1 MTLPTTGRR
10 SIAIDIGGTFTDV
23 VLSTPEAVY
32 TEKTLTTHDDLLRGF
47 FTGVESVLVK
57 SGISAAELD
66 GALVHATTVV
76 TNALIERQG
85 AKTAMIFTDGFRDIL
100 EIREEKRFDIY
111 DVQIQYPRTLVGP
124 EATYTVRERTLA
136 SGEIELA
143 PDRAEVSALARRL
156 TDEGIQSV
164 GVCFL
169 HSYRNPANEQA
180 VATIMREIAPHM
192 DVSVSSEVAPQIR
205 EYLRASTTAVNA
217 YAISI
222 TKPYL
227 GRLAAR
233 LIADGVPAKPSI
245 MLSSGGVVSPDTA
258 GRLPVRMLESG
269 PAAGALGGA
278 FVAQLLNEK
287 ELLAFDMGGTTAKV
301 CLIQDGEPL
310 VTNMFEVDR
319 IYRMKEGSGLPVIVP
334 CVDLIEIGAGGGSI
348 AHVDQFGL
356 LKVGP
361 RSAGSMPGPACYG
374 GGGIDATVTDAA
386 AVLGLLDPGNFLGG
400 EMKLDGAAAHAA
412 LARLGERLDL
422 PPETVAKGVFDIVC
436 ESMAG
441 AVRAHAAERGV
452 DVRGVPMLASGG
464 SGPVHACGVADL
476 LNARKV
482 IFPPLASVLSA
493 FGSIITPV
501 RFDVVRSGLARL
513 DDMDWEAIDTMV
525 RDMEHEGRDAL
536 SHAQIGEGDVR
547 YLYSADVRYQ
557 GQHHE
562 LKVDLPGR
570 PGLDTGAEMIRKMFE
585 DEYRRRHTLIQGDVP
600 VEVVSWRLA
609 ATGPTPSAAAFGKDV
624 GTGMKHGRERPVH
637 AWGRAGRRRWSREPT
652 LDPPM
657 RSPAPRSSRSAR
669 RPSSSR
675 PAGPRGWRT
684 AAASSPPETFEDA
697 PCSTLSTSSC
707 CGRAYGASSARRPR
721 RCSAPPSA
729 RSCARRA
736 TSPMP
741 CSIPRRG

>member
-1 MTLPTTGRR
+1 MNFPAIGRR

-47 FTGVESVLVK
+47 FTGLGSVLAK
-57 SGISAAELD
+57 SGIAPADLD

-76 TNALIERQG
+76 TNALIERNG
-85 AKTAMIFTDGFRDIL
+85 VRTAMIFTDGFRDIL

-111 DVQIQYPRTLVGP
+111 DVQIQYPRPLVD
-124 EATYTVRERTLA
+124 ADAVYAVRERTLA
-136 SGEIELA
+136 SGVVERE
-143 PDRAEVSALARRL
+143 PDREEVAQLARQMIA
-156 TDEGIQSV
+156 DGVESV
-164 GVCFL
+164 GICFL

-180 VATIMREIAPHM
+180 VAEIVRAVAPTIE
-192 DVSVSSEVAPQIR
+192 VSVSSEVAPQIR

-227 GRLAAR
+227 GRLEAR
-233 LIADGVPAKPSI
+233 LAADGVVARPSI
-245 MLSSGGVVSPDTA
+245 MLSSGGVVSPSTA

-278 FVAQLLNEK
+278 FVAKLLGEE

-334 CVDLIEIGAGGGSI
+334 CIDLIEIGAGGGSI

-374 GGGIDATVTDAA
+374 RGGTDPTVTDAA
-386 AVLGLLDPGNFLGG
+386 VVLGLLDPDNFLGG
-400 EMKLDGAAAHAA
+400 EMVLDGAAAHAA
-412 LARLGERLDL
+412 LGALGEKIDL
-422 PPETVAKGVFDIVC
+422 SAETVAKGVFDIVC

-513 DDMDWEAIDTMV
+513 DAMDWSAVDAMIA
-525 RDMEHEGRDAL
+525 DMEREGREAL
-536 SHAQIGEGDVR
+536 SHAQVGEDEIR

-562 LKVDLPGR
+562 LKIDLPGR
-570 PGLDTGAEMIRKMFE
+570 PGAEATADVIRTAFE
-585 DEYRRRHTLIQGDVP
+585 DEYRRRHTLIQSDVP

-609 ATGPTPSAAAFGKDV
+609 VTGPTPPADAFGKDI
-624 GTGMKHGRERPVH
+624 GAGMKRDRERPVH
-637 AWGRAGRRRWSREPT
+637 AWGLGGTAPVVARTDFGREDELEGPAIIEERET
-652 LDPPM
+652 TIVIPPGWT
-657 RSPAPRSSRSAR
+657 AR
-669 RPSSSR
+669 L
-675 PAGPRGWRT
+675 AERG
-684 AAASSPPETFEDA
+684 
-697 PCSTLSTSSC
+697 CII
-707 CGRAYGASSARRPR
+707 
-721 RCSAPPSA
+721 
-729 RSCARRA
+729 A
-736 TSPMP
+736 TRNS
-741 CSIPRRG
+741 